1 MANNKKSK
9 KTETPAVI
17 TEIPEAKAAEI
28 DVPEKKNSKPKAEKK
43 SASAAKKA
51 AAVKAVKEE
60 AVENKPAE
68 TKAVKPAEKK
78 PAKKTAKAAAA
89 KESLVIQSGENEYTM
104 ADIIEKCEKDHR
116 GGRRLHIKS
125 IQVYV
130 KSDNNELRAYYVI
143 NGEAN
148 GKYVVL

>member
-17 TEIPEAKAAEI
+17 TEIPEAKAAETAA
-28 DVPEKKNSKPKAEKK
+28 PEKKPAKPKAEKK
-43 SASAAKKA
+43 SAPAAKKA
-51 AAVKAVKEE
+51 AAVKEE
-60 AVENKPAE
+60 AAEKKPAE
-68 TKAVKPAEKK
+68 TKAVKSAEKK
-78 PAKKTAKAAAA
+78 PAKKTAKTSAP
-89 KESLVIQSGENEYTM
+89 KESLVIQSGENEYTI
-104 ADIIEKCEKDHR
+104 ADIIEKCEKDYR